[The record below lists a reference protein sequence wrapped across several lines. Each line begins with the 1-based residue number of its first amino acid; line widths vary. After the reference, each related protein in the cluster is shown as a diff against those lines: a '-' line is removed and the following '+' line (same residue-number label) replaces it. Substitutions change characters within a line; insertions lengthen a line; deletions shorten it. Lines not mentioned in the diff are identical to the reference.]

1 VKAPPRQVA
10 TLVVVTLALV
20 GVIGYQFWDVDPADG
35 GAVPSQP
42 LSTVNTDRASTVQV
56 TNVKLEALTARHE
69 VTATPTRDPFRYRMP
84 PPPPAPPPPPPKT
97 PETRPQGP
105 RPPTGPPPPERITLK
120 YLGFAMGP
128 NGTRVAVLHDGSARP
143 PLLGKQGDVIAGRY
157 RLLRV
162 EADNVEIAYLDGTG
176 RSRLGKGQ

>member
-1 VKAPPRQVA
+1 MKAPPRQVA

-20 GVIGYQFWDVDPADG
+20 GVLGYQLWDVDPADG

-42 LSTVNTDRASTVQV
+42 LSSVNAETANTVQV
-56 TNVKLEALTARHE
+56 TSVKLEALTARHA
-69 VTATPTRDPFRYRMP
+69 VTATPTRDPFRYRMKP
-84 PPPPAPPPPPPKT
+84 PPTPPPKPVLPTTT
-97 PETRPQGP
+97 PDRPV
-105 RPPTGPPPPERITLK
+105 RPTTPPPERITLK
-120 YLGFAMGP
+120 YLGYALGP
-128 NGTRVAVLHDGSARP
+128 AGTRVAVLHDGSARP